1 VERADHREGSP
12 LMMPL
17 LLLAAALLVAPP
29 WAPGVSRLDRLRTSE
44 DQPGRSR
51 RPTSGLVPSL
61 AALATGLLI
70 WRGLGN
76 LPGVLLGAP
85 VAVAVALSFRRLI
98 NRTPASA
105 PDPLRL
111 AGGWD
116 LLAACLRSGLPV
128 PLAVRAI
135 AHYMPGEAGSELST
149 VADRLVLGADPA
161 TAWDVPAASSVHR
174 LARAARRSA
183 RTGASLANVAE
194 AAAAELRAGAQDVAA
209 ARGQRAGVLITGPLG
224 LCFLP
229 AFLALGV
236 VPVVIG
242 LASGLEVAW

>member
-1 VERADHREGSP
+1 
-12 LMMPL
+12 MMPL
-17 LLLAAALLVAPP
+17 LLLAAALLVAPSSSP
-29 WAPGVSRLDRLRTSE
+29 GRARLLRLRQSAGPAPGARASTAGWTLPAL
-44 DQPGRSR
+44 
-51 RPTSGLVPSL
+51 SGM
-61 AALATGLLI
+61 
-70 WRGLGN
+70 
-76 LPGVLLGAP
+76 
-85 VAVAVALSFRRLI
+85 AVALLAATLGGVAGAVAGVGLGVGAALGCRRVLA
-98 NRTPASA
+98 RDTTPP

-128 PLAVRAI
+128 PIAVRAV
-135 AHYMPGEAGSELST
+135 AQHMPSPAAAELST
-149 VADRLVLGADPA
+149 IADRLALGADPHA
-161 TAWDVPAASSVHR
+161 AWEVPETSPVHK

-183 RTGASLANVAE
+183 HSGASLATVAQSV
-194 AAAAELRAGAQDVAA
+194 AAEVRAGALDLVA

-242 LASGLEVAW
+242 LASGLAVAW

>member
-1 VERADHREGSP
+1 
-12 LMMPL
+12 MIPL
-17 LLLAAALLVAPP
+17 LLLAGALLIAPPWSPGAARLARLRAANSNLGGVPLSSGWIVPSTAGLAVGALVGQVIGGPLGALVAVPLAAGAALLARRVA
-29 WAPGVSRLDRLRTSE
+29 
-44 DQPGRSR
+44 GRE
-51 RPTSGLVPSL
+51 RPE
-61 AALATGLLI
+61 
-70 WRGLGN
+70 
-76 LPGVLLGAP
+76 
-85 VAVAVALSFRRLI
+85 
-98 NRTPASA
+98 A
-105 PDPLRL
+105 PDPLTV

-135 AHYMPGEAGSELST
+135 AEHVPTSAAEELNR
-149 VADRLVLGADPA
+149 VADRLALGADPA
-161 TAWDVPAASSVHR
+161 TAWDVPEASPVHP

-183 RTGASLANVAE
+183 HTGASLASVAE
-194 AAAAELRAGAQDVAA
+194 ATAAEIRAAARDLAA

-236 VPVVIG
+236 APVVIG

>member
-1 VERADHREGSP
+1 
-12 LMMPL
+12 MIPL

-29 WAPGVSRLDRLRTSE
+29 PTPAVARLARLRRRALP
-44 DQPGRSR
+44 PGQRIHR
-51 RPTSGLVPSL
+51 LEPWLVPSVGGLAIGLL
-61 AALATGLLI
+61 AASV
-70 WRGLGN
+70 LGGAG
-76 LPGVLLGAP
+76 GVLVAAP
-85 VAVAVALSFRRLI
+85 VAIAVTLLGRRLL
-98 NRTPASA
+98 RRPR
-105 PDPLRL
+105 PVPLDPLRL

-128 PLAVRAI
+128 PRAI
-135 AHYMPGEAGSELST
+135 RAVAPYLPGPVAGELTT
-149 VADRLVLGADPA
+149 VADRLALGGDPMS
-161 TAWDVPAASSVHR
+161 AWEVPESSPLHR

-183 RTGASLANVAE
+183 HTGAGLAGVAE
-194 AAAAELRAGAQDVAA
+194 AAAAEVRAAALDAAA

-242 LASGLEVAW
+242 LASGLAVAW

>member
-1 VERADHREGSP
+1 MSLLLLAGALLVAPSSSPGRARLLRLRRAVDSSP
-12 LMMPL
+12 GTPASTGRWMLPAL
-17 LLLAAALLVAPP
+17 SGAAVVLLAAALGGVAGAVAGVGLGVGVAVGCRRVLARDSAPP
-29 WAPGVSRLDRLRTSE
+29 
-44 DQPGRSR
+44 
-51 RPTSGLVPSL
+51 
-61 AALATGLLI
+61 
-70 WRGLGN
+70 
-76 LPGVLLGAP
+76 
-85 VAVAVALSFRRLI
+85 
-98 NRTPASA
+98 

-128 PLAVRAI
+128 PVAVRAV
-135 AHYMPGEAGSELST
+135 AQHMPSPAATELAT
-149 VADRLVLGADPA
+149 IADRLALGADPHA
-161 TAWDVPAASSVHR
+161 AWEIPESSPVHR

-183 RTGASLANVAE
+183 HSGASLANVAQSV
-194 AAAAELRAGAQDVAA
+194 AAEVRAGALDLVA

-242 LASGLEVAW
+242 LASGLAVAW

>member
-1 VERADHREGSP
+1 MTA
-12 LMMPL
+12 L
-17 LLLAAALLVAPP
+17 LLLAAALLVAPS
-29 WAPGVSRLDRLRTSE
+29 ASPGRARLLRLRQSTG
-44 DQPGRSR
+44 PGPDSR
-51 RPTSGLVPSL
+51 ASTARWT
-61 AALATGLLI
+61 
-70 WRGLGN
+70 
-76 LPGVLLGAP
+76 LPGLSGT
-85 VAVAVALSFRRLI
+85 AVALLAATALGGVAGALAGVGLGVGVALGCRRVLA
-98 NRTPASA
+98 RDTAPQ

-128 PLAVRAI
+128 PIAVRAV
-135 AHYMPGEAGSELST
+135 AQHMPSPAAAELST
-149 VADRLVLGADPA
+149 IADRLALGADPHA
-161 TAWDVPAASSVHR
+161 AWEVPDSSPVHK

-183 RTGASLANVAE
+183 HSGASLATVAQSV
-194 AAAAELRAGAQDVAA
+194 AAEVRAGALDLVA

-242 LASGLEVAW
+242 LASGLAVAW